1 MKTLSICFD
10 EILKEEVN
18 YLDNLIKANKNTD
31 LQIERERKSKVS
43 VKTKIN
49 YIKKNYI
56 LYLLIA
62 PAIILTIIFKY
73 VPMYGATI
81 AFKDFSPMKGI
92 MGSEWVGVK
101 YFTNFLT
108 SPNFMQI
115 FMNTLKL
122 SSFELL
128 IGFPIPIILAL
139 MLNQVRRA
147 NIKKNIQLVLYAPHF
162 ISVVV
167 VSGMVFLFLAQA
179 GPINTILTSILGKPV
194 SFMSDPNA
202 FRSIYIWSGVWQGA
216 GWASIIYVAALANV
230 DPQLH
235 DAATV
240 DGASLLQRIWHID
253 LPTLKP
259 VMAVLFILA
268 AGGIMAIGFEK
279 AYLLQTSMNLPSSE
293 IIATYVYKRGL
304 LAGDYS
310 FATAVG
316 LFNAVINV
324 ILLVFVNQV
333 VKKLNEGEGLL

>member
-1 MKTLSICFD
+1 MQ
-10 EILKEEVN
+10 EIVKPEN
-18 YLDNLIKANKNTD
+18 RKSTPKKANLKIKT
-31 LQIERERKSKVS
+31 QIDYV
-43 VKTKIN
+43 
-49 YIKKNYI
+49 KKNYI
-56 LYLLIA
+56 LYLLIL
-62 PAIILTIIFKY
+62 PAIILTIVFKY
-73 VPMYGATI
+73 VPMYGAVI

-92 MGSEWVGVK
+92 IGSDWVGLK
-101 YFTNFLT
+101 HFTSFLT

-122 SSFELL
+122 SSFELI

-139 MLNQVRRA
+139 MLNQIRRA
-147 NIKKNIQLVLYAPHF
+147 KVKKNIQLVLYAPHF

-167 VSGMVFLFLAQA
+167 ISGMVFLFLSPT
-179 GPINTILTSILGKPV
+179 GPINSMLSIIMDKPI
-194 SFMSDPNA
+194 SFMSNPDA

-279 AYLLQTSMNLPSSE
+279 AYLLQTSMNIPTSE
-293 IIATYVYKRGL
+293 IIPTYVYKRGL
-304 LAGDYS
+304 QAGDYS

>member
-1 MKTLSICFD
+1 VEEIVKAEQTIQVSKPAAPTKLS
-10 EILKEEVN
+10 K
-18 YLDNLIKANKNTD
+18 NLT
-31 LQIERERKSKVS
+31 
-43 VKTKIN
+43 

-62 PAIILTIIFKY
+62 PAVILTIIFKY
-73 VPMYGATI
+73 IPIYGATI
-81 AFKDFSPMKGI
+81 AFKDFSPIRGI
-92 MGSEWVGVK
+92 AGSEWVGFK
-101 YFTNFLT
+101 HFTSFLT
-108 SPNFMQI
+108 SPNFI
-115 FMNTLKL
+115 EILMNTIKL

-139 MLNQVRRA
+139 MLNQLRKSSV
-147 NIKKNIQLVLYAPHF
+147 KKNIQLALYAPHF

-167 VSGMVFLFLAQA
+167 VSGMVFLFLSPV
-179 GPINTILTSILGKPV
+179 GPINALLSTFLDKPI
-194 SFMSDPNA
+194 SFMSDPDY

-216 GWASIIYVAALANV
+216 GWASIVYVAALANV

-235 DAATV
+235 EAATL

-268 AGGIMAIGFEK
+268 AGGIMGIGFEK
-279 AYLLQTSMNLPSSE
+279 AYLMQTSMNSPSSE

-316 LFNAVINV
+316 LFNAVVNV
-324 ILLVFVNQV
+324 ILLGVVNQV
-333 VKKLNEGEGLL
+333 VKKLNEGEGLV

>member
-1 MKTLSICFD
+1 MQVSKPKKISS
-10 EILKEEVN
+10 
-18 YLDNLIKANKNTD
+18 NL
-31 LQIERERKSKVS
+31 E
-43 VKTKIN
+43 
-49 YIKKNYI
+49 YIKRNYI

-73 VPMYGATI
+73 IPIYGALI
-81 AFKDFSPMKGI
+81 AFKDYSPIRGI
-92 MGSEWVGVK
+92 MGSEWVGFK
-101 YFTNFLT
+101 HFTDFLT
-108 SPNFMQI
+108 SPNFLQI
-115 FMNTLKL
+115 LVSTIKL

-139 MLNQVRRA
+139 MLNQLRKSGV
-147 NIKKNIQLVLYAPHF
+147 KKNIQLVLYAPHF

-167 VSGMVFLFLAQA
+167 ISGMVFLFLSPV
-179 GPINTILTSILGKPV
+179 GPINAILGIFTDKPI
-194 SFMSDPNA
+194 SFMSDPDY

-235 DAATV
+235 EAATL

-268 AGGIMAIGFEK
+268 AGGIMGIGFEK
-279 AYLLQTSMNLPSSE
+279 AYLLQTSMNIPSSE
-293 IIATYVYKRGL
+293 IIATYVYKQGL

-316 LFNAVINV
+316 LFNAVVNV

-333 VKKLNEGEGLL
+333 VKKLNEGEGLI

>member
-1 MKTLSICFD
+1 MPEIVETKQAIQVSKPKKLSS
-10 EILKEEVN
+10 N
-18 YLDNLIKANKNTD
+18 LD
-31 LQIERERKSKVS
+31 
-43 VKTKIN
+43 

-56 LYLLIA
+56 LYLLIT
-62 PAIILTIIFKY
+62 PAVILTIIFKY
-73 VPMYGATI
+73 IPIYGALI
-81 AFKDFSPMKGI
+81 AFKDYSPIKGI
-92 MGSEWVGVK
+92 MGSDWVGFK
-101 YFTNFLT
+101 HFTDFLT
-108 SPNFMQI
+108 SPNFLQI
-115 FMNTLKL
+115 LVNTIKL

-139 MLNQVRRA
+139 MLNQLRKSGV
-147 NIKKNIQLVLYAPHF
+147 KKNIQLVLYAPHF

-167 VSGMVFLFLAQA
+167 ISGMIFLFLSPV
-179 GPINTILTSILGKPV
+179 GPINALLGVFTDKPI
-194 SFMSDPNA
+194 SFMSNPDY

-235 DAATV
+235 EAATL

-268 AGGIMAIGFEK
+268 AGGIMGIGFEK
-279 AYLLQTSMNLPSSE
+279 AYLLQTSMNIPSSE

-316 LFNAVINV
+316 LFNAVVNV

-333 VKKLNEGEGLL
+333 VKKLNEGEGLI

>member
-1 MKTLSICFD
+1 VEELVKREQTIQVSKPATTSKLS
-10 EILKEEVN
+10 K
-18 YLDNLIKANKNTD
+18 NLT
-31 LQIERERKSKVS
+31 
-43 VKTKIN
+43 

-62 PAIILTIIFKY
+62 PAVILTIIFKY
-73 VPMYGATI
+73 IPIYGATI
-81 AFKDFSPMKGI
+81 AFKDFSPIRGI
-92 MGSEWVGVK
+92 AGSEWVGFK
-101 YFTNFLT
+101 HFTSFLT
-108 SPNFMQI
+108 SPNFI
-115 FMNTLKL
+115 EILMNTIKL

-139 MLNQVRRA
+139 MLNQLRKSGV
-147 NIKKNIQLVLYAPHF
+147 KKNVQLALYAPHF

-167 VSGMVFLFLAQA
+167 VSGMVFLFLSPV
-179 GPINTILTSILGKPV
+179 GPINTLLSTFLDKPI
-194 SFMSDPNA
+194 SFMSDPDY

-216 GWASIIYVAALANV
+216 GWASIVYVAALANV

-235 DAATV
+235 EAATL

-268 AGGIMAIGFEK
+268 AGGIMGIGFEK
-279 AYLLQTSMNLPSSE
+279 AYLLQTSMNSPSSE

-316 LFNAVINV
+316 LFNAVVNV
-324 ILLVFVNQV
+324 ILLGVVNQV
-333 VKKLNEGEGLL
+333 VKKLNEGEGLV

>member
-1 MKTLSICFD
+1 MPELVETKQSIK
-10 EILKEEVN
+10 ISKPKKISS
-18 YLDNLIKANKNTD
+18 NL
-31 LQIERERKSKVS
+31 E
-43 VKTKIN
+43 
-49 YIKKNYI
+49 YIKRNYV

-62 PAIILTIIFKY
+62 PAVILTIIFKY
-73 VPMYGATI
+73 IPIYGALI
-81 AFKDFSPMKGI
+81 AFKDYSPIKGI
-92 MGSEWVGVK
+92 MGSEWVGFK
-101 YFTNFLT
+101 HFTDFLT
-108 SPNFMQI
+108 SPNFLQI
-115 FMNTLKL
+115 LVNTIKL

-139 MLNQVRRA
+139 MLNQLRRSG
-147 NIKKNIQLVLYAPHF
+147 IKKNIQLVIYAPHF

-167 VSGMVFLFLAQA
+167 ISGMVFLFLSPV
-179 GPINTILTSILGKPV
+179 GPINEILGIFTDKPI
-194 SFMSDPNA
+194 SFMSNPDY

-235 DAATV
+235 EAATL

-268 AGGIMAIGFEK
+268 AGGIMGIGFEK
-279 AYLLQTSMNLPSSE
+279 AYLLQTSMNIPSSE

-316 LFNAVINV
+316 LFNAVVNV
-324 ILLVFVNQV
+324 ILLLFVNQV
-333 VKKLNEGEGLL
+333 VKKLNEGEGLI

>member
-1 MKTLSICFD
+1 M
-10 EILKEEVN
+10 EEVIKTEKAVQVHTSKPTK
-18 YLDNLIKANKNTD
+18 LSRNL
-31 LQIERERKSKVS
+31 L
-43 VKTKIN
+43 

-62 PAIILTIIFKY
+62 PAVILTIIFKY
-73 VPMYGATI
+73 IPIYGATI
-81 AFKDFSPMKGI
+81 AFKDYSPIRGI
-92 MGSEWVGVK
+92 AGSEWVGFK
-101 YFTNFLT
+101 HFTSFLT
-108 SPNFMQI
+108 SPNFMEI
-115 FMNTLKL
+115 LMNTIKL

-139 MLNQVRRA
+139 MLNQLRKSSV
-147 NIKKNIQLVLYAPHF
+147 KKNIQLALYAPHF

-167 VSGMVFLFLAQA
+167 VSGMVFLFLSPV
-179 GPINTILTSILGKPV
+179 GPINAMLSTFLDKPI
-194 SFMSDPNA
+194 SFMSDPDY

-235 DAATV
+235 EAATL

-268 AGGIMAIGFEK
+268 AGGIMGIGFEK
-279 AYLLQTSMNLPSSE
+279 AYLMQTPMNSPSSE

-316 LFNAVINV
+316 LFNAVVNV
-324 ILLVFVNQV
+324 FLLVFVNQV
-333 VKKLNEGEGLL
+333 VKKLNEGEGLV

>member
-1 MKTLSICFD
+1 MAKKL
-10 EILKEEVN
+10 N
-18 YLDNLIKANKNTD
+18 YM
-31 LQIERERKSKVS
+31 
-43 VKTKIN
+43 
-49 YIKKNYI
+49 KKNYI

-73 VPMYGATI
+73 IPMYGATI
-81 AFKDFSPMKGI
+81 AFKDFSPIKGI
-92 MGSEWVGVK
+92 MGSEWVGLK
-101 YFTNFLT
+101 HFTSFLT
-108 SPNFMQI
+108 SPNFMEI

-147 NIKKNIQLVLYAPHF
+147 KFKKNIQLVLYAPHF

-167 VSGMVFLFLAQA
+167 ISGMVFLFLSPT
-179 GPINTILTSILGKPV
+179 GPINAILSIFMDQPV
-194 SFMSDPNA
+194 SFMSDPDA

-216 GWASIIYVAALANV
+216 GWASIIYIAALANV

-279 AYLLQTSMNLPSSE
+279 AYLLQTAMNIPSSE
-293 IIATYVYKRGL
+293 IIPTYVYKRGL
-304 LAGDYS
+304 QAGDYS

-316 LFNAVINV
+316 LFNAIINV
-324 ILLVFVNQV
+324 ALLIFVNKV

>member
-1 MKTLSICFD
+1 MSVSKPATTTKLS
-10 EILKEEVN
+10 K
-18 YLDNLIKANKNTD
+18 NLT
-31 LQIERERKSKVS
+31 
-43 VKTKIN
+43 

-62 PAIILTIIFKY
+62 PAVILTIIFKY
-73 VPMYGATI
+73 IPIYGATI
-81 AFKDFSPMKGI
+81 AFKDFSPIRGI
-92 MGSEWVGVK
+92 AGSEWVGFK
-101 YFTNFLT
+101 HFTSFLT
-108 SPNFMQI
+108 SPNFMEI
-115 FMNTLKL
+115 LMNTIKL

-139 MLNQVRRA
+139 MLNQLRKSSV
-147 NIKKNIQLVLYAPHF
+147 KKNIQLALYAPHF

-167 VSGMVFLFLAQA
+167 VSGMVFLFLSPV
-179 GPINTILTSILGKPV
+179 GPINALLSSFLDKPI
-194 SFMSDPNA
+194 SFMSDPDY

-216 GWASIIYVAALANV
+216 GWASIVYVAALANV

-235 DAATV
+235 EAATL

-268 AGGIMAIGFEK
+268 AGGIMGIGFEK
-279 AYLLQTSMNLPSSE
+279 AYLMQTSMNSPASE

-316 LFNAVINV
+316 LFNAVVNV
-324 ILLVFVNQV
+324 ILLGVVNQV
-333 VKKLNEGEGLL
+333 VKKLNEGEGLV

>member
-1 MKTLSICFD
+1 M
-10 EILKEEVN
+10 EKETVIQ
-18 YLDNLIKANKNTD
+18 IKPEK
-31 LQIERERKSKVS
+31 
-43 VKTKIN
+43 KIKRQLN

-62 PAIILTIIFKY
+62 PAVILTIIFKY
-73 VPMYGATI
+73 IPMYGATI

-92 MGSEWVGVK
+92 WGSEWVGLK
-101 YFTNFLT
+101 HFTSFLT
-108 SPNFMQI
+108 SPNFLDI

-139 MLNQVRRA
+139 MLNQLRRA
-147 NIKKNIQLVLYAPHF
+147 KVKKNVQLALYAPHF
-162 ISVVV
+162 ISIVV
-167 VSGMVFLFLAQA
+167 VSGMVFLFLSPT
-179 GPINTILTSILGKPV
+179 GPINAILSLFIDNPI
-194 SFMSDPNA
+194 SFMSDPDS

-235 DAATV
+235 DAATM
-240 DGASLLQRIWHID
+240 DGASLIQRIIHID

-279 AYLLQTSMNLPSSE
+279 AYLLQTSMNLPASE
-293 IIATYVYKRGL
+293 ILPTYVYKRGL
-304 LAGDYS
+304 LAGNFS

-316 LFNAVINV
+316 LFNAIINV

>member
-1 MKTLSICFD
+1 M
-10 EILKEEVN
+10 
-18 YLDNLIKANKNTD
+18 
-31 LQIERERKSKVS
+31 
-43 VKTKIN
+43 
-49 YIKKNYI
+49 KKNYI

-73 VPMYGATI
+73 IPMYGATI

-92 MGSEWVGVK
+92 WGSDWVGFK
-101 YFTNFLT
+101 HFTSFLT
-108 SPNFMQI
+108 SPNFMEI

-139 MLNQVRRA
+139 MINQVRRA
-147 NIKKNIQLVLYAPHF
+147 KMKKNIQLVLYAPHF

-167 VSGMVFLFLAQA
+167 ISGMIFLFLSPA
-179 GPINTILTSILGKPV
+179 GPINAMLSTFLDRPI
-194 SFMSDPNA
+194 SFMSDPDS
-202 FRSIYIWSGVWQGA
+202 FRNIYIWSGVWQGA

-235 DAATV
+235 DAATM
-240 DGASLLQRIWHID
+240 DGASLLQRIWHIEI
-253 LPTLKP
+253 PILKP

-279 AYLLQTSMNLPSSE
+279 AYLLQTSMNLPTSE
-293 IIATYVYKRGL
+293 IIPTYVYKRGL

-316 LFNAVINV
+316 LFNALINV
-324 ILLVFVNQV
+324 FLLVFVNKV